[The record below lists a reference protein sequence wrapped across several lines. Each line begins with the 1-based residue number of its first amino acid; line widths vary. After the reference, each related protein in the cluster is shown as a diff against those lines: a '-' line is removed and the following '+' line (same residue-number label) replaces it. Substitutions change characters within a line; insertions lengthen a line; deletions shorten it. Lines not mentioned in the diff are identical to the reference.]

1 MSNTKKLLVTGASGK
16 LGNLVLEALL
26 KRGEK
31 GIIATSRKTDKLASY
46 VSRGVEV
53 RAADFENPET
63 LTEAFKGAERL
74 LIISTDAIGSRIEQ
88 HKNAINAAKA
98 AGVRHIIYTS
108 WPKADTSVALVSKEH
123 IETEKLIKESGLS
136 YTILRNY
143 PYAQN
148 IFFAIPQALES
159 GTLYGTAGKG
169 SVAYVTRE
177 DCADAA
183 AGALASSS
191 FQNEVFDITGKDSID
206 YEELARLVTEVSGKK
221 LNYVDIPEG
230 DLKAALVKSGLPEI
244 WADVFV
250 TFDLSYKNGDTKV
263 VTDAVLKLSGHA
275 PKGFKEF
282 LIENKAAL
290 FSAQA
295 H

>member
-1 MSNTKKLLVTGASGK
+1 MSKTGKLLVTGASGK
-16 LGNLVLEALL
+16 LGGLVLEALL

-31 GIIATSRKTDKLASY
+31 GIIATSRNKEKLSSY
-46 VSRGVEV
+46 KERGVEV
-53 RAADFENPET
+53 RAADFEDEAR
-63 LTEAFKGAERL
+63 LAEAFKGAERL
-74 LIISTDAIGSRIEQ
+74 LIISTDAIGSRVLQ

-98 AGVRHIIYTS
+98 AGVRHIVYTS
-108 WPKADTSVALVSKEH
+108 WPKADTSVAFVSKEH

-148 IFFAIPQALES
+148 IFYAIPHALET

-191 FQNEVFDITGKDSID
+191 FENEILDITGKDSVN
-206 YEELARLVTEVSGKK
+206 YEELVKLVSEVSGKK
-221 LNYVDIPEG
+221 LNYVDIPEA
-230 DLKAALVKSGLPEI
+230 DLKEALLKSGLPEV

-250 TFDLSYKNGDTKV
+250 TFDLSYKNGDTKF
-263 VTDAVLKLSGHA
+263 VTNAVEKLSGHA

-282 LIENKAAL
+282 LIENRAAL

>member
-1 MSNTKKLLVTGASGK
+1 MSKKLLVTGASGK
-16 LGNLVLEALL
+16 LGQLVLENLI

-31 GIIATSRKTDKLASY
+31 NIIATSRKIEKLAAFATK
-46 VSRGVEV
+46 GVDV
-53 RAADFENPET
+53 RSADFEKTET
-63 LTEAFKGAERL
+63 LDAAFKGAERL
-74 LIISTDAIGSRIEQ
+74 LIISTDAIGSRVEQ
-88 HKNAINAAKA
+88 HKNAIAAAKK
-98 AGVRHIIYTS
+98 AGVRHIVYTS
-108 WPKADTSVALVSKEH
+108 WPKADTSVAFVSKEH
-123 IETEKLIKESGLS
+123 IETEKLIKESGLT

-148 IFFAIPQALES
+148 IFYAIPQALEM

-169 SVAYVTRE
+169 GVAYVTRE
-177 DCADAA
+177 DCAEAA
-183 AGALASSS
+183 AGALI
-191 FQNEVFDITGKDSID
+191 QKNEKNEIYDISGKDVID
-206 YEELARLVTEVSGKK
+206 YEELVKLVSEVSGKPLK
-221 LNYVDIPEG
+221 YVDIPEA
-230 DLKAALVKSGLPEI
+230 DLKAALLKSGLPEI

-250 TFDLSYKNGDTKV
+250 TFDLSYKNGDTKTA
-263 VTDAVLKLSGHA
+263 TDAVLKLSGHE